1 MQKNILTEK
10 KNRDLAKLMIKKQQ
24 GKLSKGDSEKLDTL
38 ITGFNA
44 RAAANRKRQQKKP
57 IDWDSGKDSRA
68 ETAIR
73 GATQGVKKAKKGE
86 VKAAAKA
93 HGEKVD
99 EGQKRLKRVGDAM
112 IKKRGGIMKA
122 HGNENDKSMMAHFR
136 KEHSNEKDGDK
147 RNTGAKI
154 RKALLALAAGKEI
167 KGRMARL
174 KDKFAKE
181 SITPS
186 FSKGSLYEF
195 GAGDVALDVAADKKK
210 TFGSQVKSG
219 MKKASRTGGEAVQ
232 KVGAAG
238 ADLAKTGGRAAGG
251 TTKLAG
257 KAVGGGLKAAGTGVK
272 AITAPLN
279 AIPIVGNA
287 AAAVGQVV
295 GSGLKAGGAVANQG
309 GKIAGGAMT
318 GAGRVAGGAIKK
330 TTGLA
335 GKGLKKLG
343 QEKDESG
350 KLKEAT
356 FRPGST
362 ADEKPAKT
370 VINPSLAAMTAPKA
384 GAKTAEK
391 ATTQSGKTTKRRGH
405 KFVTTRTVGT
415 GRKGVGSKIQRTTK
429 QLRTDKA
436 SNPKVTPAGGD
447 FGFGD
452 VARDVKSNVK
462 GAVKSLGSD
471 KGRPQVHKPGT
482 TEKQA
487 EKEKAKGE
495 IKAAKQAGKLRG
507 AEAGAARRASDFTKS
522 YKYRGAATGLKAGGK
537 VAGAGYRAAKGITKF
552 GLGAAGKVAKYGAIG
567 AGVAGV
573 GAGMAAGGAV
583 RGAGKVVG
591 GTARGAGALAGGTV
605 RGVGKAVGGVAKGTG
620 GVLKGTNRIAQDMFS
635 IGNKTGGNAR

>member
-24 GKLSKGDSEKLDTL
+24 GKLSKGDREKLDTL

-44 RAAANRKRQQKKP
+44 RAAANRKRQQKTP
-57 IDWDSGKDSRA
+57 VDWDSGKDPRA

-73 GATQGVKKAKKGE
+73 GATQGVKKAKKGA

-99 EGQKRLKRVGDAM
+99 EGKKRLKRVGDAL
-112 IKKRGGIMKA
+112 IKKAGGIQKA
-122 HGNENDKSMMAHFR
+122 INADYGANPKLSVHLG
-136 KEHSNEKDGDK
+136 KERRNEKDGDK
-147 RNTGAKI
+147 RNTTSKI
-154 RKALLALAAGKEI
+154 RKAFLALAAGKEF
-167 KGRMARL
+167 KARMARR
-174 KDKFAKE
+174 KDMFAHE
-181 SITPS
+181 STTPS

-195 GAGDVALDVAADKKK
+195 GDAQPEKK

-238 ADLAKTGGRAAGG
+238 ADLAKTGGKAAGE

-272 AITAPLN
+272 VITAPLN

-287 AAAVGQVV
+287 AAAVGQAV
-295 GSGLKAGGAVANQG
+295 GSGLRAGGEVVKQG

-318 GAGRVAGGAIKK
+318 GTGRVAGGTIKK

-384 GAKTAEK
+384 GEKKEKK
-391 ATTQSGKTTKRRGH
+391 ATTQSGKTTKKQGH
-405 KFVTTRTVGT
+405 KFDTTHKVGT
-415 GRKGVGSKIQRTTK
+415 GNRGVGSRIQRTRK
-429 QLRTDKA
+429 QIRKDKVN
-436 SNPKVTPAGGD
+436 NPKVTPEGGD
-447 FGFGD
+447 WGIKGMGQD
-452 VARDVKSNVK
+452 IKSNVK
-462 GAVKSLGSD
+462 DVLKPFGGK
-471 KGRPQVHKPGT
+471 PQVHRGKKGKSVVRPVNAP
-482 TEKQA
+482 QNA
-487 EKEKAKGE
+487 AKEE
-495 IKAAKQAGKLRG
+495 IKAAKQAGKVRG

-522 YKYRGAATGLKAGGK
+522 YKYRGARAGLKAGGK
-537 VAGAGYRAAKGITKF
+537 VAGAGLKATKF

-583 RGAGKVVG
+583 GGAGKVVG

-605 RGVGKAVGGVAKGTG
+605 RGAGKAVGGVAKGAG
-620 GVLKGTNRIAQDMFS
+620 GVLKGGNRIAQDMFS